1 MSEFSDNLPLNDVKS
16 GRKMKVIAKCHC
28 FVSKNHYICR
38 VLETNR
44 TRMDFL
50 TFKERMYPMGCFNI
64 NQVLLWEKDFDR
76 NNLTR
81 WCRRGLL
88 VKLRNQYYAFPEY
101 RQVPDFSRYVANRI
115 YAPSYISLHSALS
128 FYGMIPEEVVQ
139 LTSVTTLKTARF
151 ENDFGTFHYQNVK
164 TPFYFGFEIKTIQSG
179 RGLLFATPEKA
190 LLDLLY
196 LNPYYKTEQDMEEL
210 RLDEDYMQNELNLE
224 RLNGYL
230 SKIGSKTMEQ
240 KVKRL
245 MKVYEL

>member
-1 MSEFSDNLPLNDVKS
+1 
-16 GRKMKVIAKCHC
+16 MKVIAKCHC

-38 VLETNR
+38 VLETKR
-44 TRMDFL
+44 SKMDFL

-64 NQVLLWEKDFDR
+64 NQVLLWENDFDR

>member
-1 MSEFSDNLPLNDVKS
+1 MN
-16 GRKMKVIAKCHC
+16 
-28 FVSKNHYICR
+28 YI
-38 VLETNR
+38 L
-44 TRMDFL
+44 
-50 TFKERMYPMGCFNI
+50 FKERMYPMGCFNI

-81 WCRRGLL
+81 WCHRGLL

-101 RQVPDFSRYVANRI
+101 RQMPDFSRYVANRI
-115 YAPSYISLHSALS
+115 YSPSYISLHSALS

-164 TPFYFGFEIKTIQSG
+164 TPFYFGFEIKTMQSG

-196 LNPYYKTEQDMEEL
+196 LNPFYKTEQDMEEL
-210 RLDEDYMQNELNLE
+210 RLDEDYIQNELNLE
-224 RLNGYL
+224 RLNDYL
-230 SKIGSKTMEQ
+230 SKIESKTMEQ

>member
-1 MSEFSDNLPLNDVKS
+1 
-16 GRKMKVIAKCHC
+16 
-28 FVSKNHYICR
+28 
-38 VLETNR
+38 
-44 TRMDFL
+44 MDFL

-101 RQVPDFSRYVANRI
+101 RQMPDFSRYVANRI
-115 YAPSYISLHSALS
+115 YSPSYISLHSALS

-164 TPFYFGFEIKTIQSG
+164 TPFYFGFEIKTMQSG

-196 LNPYYKTEQDMEEL
+196 LNPFYKTEQDMEEL

>member
-1 MSEFSDNLPLNDVKS
+1 
-16 GRKMKVIAKCHC
+16 
-28 FVSKNHYICR
+28 
-38 VLETNR
+38 
-44 TRMDFL
+44 MDFL
-50 TFKERMYPMGCFNI
+50 TFRNSLYPQGCFNI

-81 WCRRGLL
+81 WCRKGLL
-88 VKLRNQYYAFPEY
+88 VKLKNLYYAFPEY

-115 YAPSYISLHSALS
+115 YAPSYISLHSALA

-151 ENDFGTFHYQNVK
+151 ENPFGIFHYQNLK
-164 TPFYFGFEIKTIQSG
+164 TQHYFGYEIKTMQNG

-210 RLDEDYMQNELNLE
+210 RLDEAFMQSEFNTE
-224 RLNGYL
+224 RFSDYL
-230 SKIGSKTMEQ
+230 SRIGSKALE
-240 KVKRL
+240 KRVRL
-245 MKVYEL
+245 LLKVYEL